1 MSGEYQ
7 LQGRVRLARRL
18 GWMLTGLMLLAVL
31 LALTWQIVQVSERRA
46 QQATREHL
54 ASSLASL
61 TAEQL
66 AQDRLL
72 TRGMLV
78 GNPFLLLRW
87 QQDNYCG
94 ELVSGETPTRG
105 CWYWLAEPGWVLYR
119 WRFSDGWAKDSTEL
133 QAYRVQA
140 VSQATATGAH
150 WQGRGLALE
159 LQAVPQAQIAAQGL
173 IE

>member
-1 MSGEYQ
+1 MKGEYQ
-7 LQGRVRLARRL
+7 LEEHVRLARRL
-18 GWMLTGLMLLAVL
+18 VWTIGGVVLVVGL
-31 LALTWQIVQVSERRA
+31 LALAWQIAQFSERRA

-94 ELVSGETPTRG
+94 ELARGETPASG
-105 CWYWLAEPGWVLYR
+105 CWYWLAEAGWVLYR
-119 WRFSDGWAKDSTEL
+119 WRFSDGWVEESTEL

-140 VSQATATGAH
+140 VPQATAAGAH

-159 LQAVPQAQIAAQGL
+159 FQAVPQAQLAAQGL

>member
-1 MSGEYQ
+1 MKGEYQ
-7 LQGRVRLARRL
+7 LASRMRLARRL
-18 GWMLTGLMLLAVL
+18 GWAATGLMLAAVV
-31 LALTWQIVQVSERRA
+31 LALAWQIAQVSERRA

-72 TRGMLV
+72 THGMLA

-94 ELVSGETPTRG
+94 ELARGTTPASG

-140 VSQATATGAH
+140 VPQATATGAH

-159 LQAVPQAQIAAQGL
+159 LQAVPKAQLAAQGL

>member
-1 MSGEYQ
+1 MRGEYQ
-7 LQGRVRLARRL
+7 LEEHVRLARRL
-18 GWMLTGLMLLAVL
+18 VWTIGGVLLVVVL
-31 LALTWQIVQVSERRA
+31 LALAWQIAQVSERRA
-46 QQATREHL
+46 QQATREYL
-54 ASSLASL
+54 ASSLISL

-72 TRGMLV
+72 TRGMLTA
-78 GNPFLLLRW
+78 NPFQLLRW

-94 ELVSGETPTRG
+94 ELARGDTPASG

-119 WRFSDGWAKDSTEL
+119 WRFSDGWAEDSTEL

-140 VSQATATGAH
+140 VPQATAAGAH

-159 LQAVPQAQIAAQGL
+159 FQAVPQAQLAAQGL